1 MKDAM
6 VFGESA
12 RTLLTTL
19 SKCETREDDV
29 SGAIRFDLRMTP
41 EETGPVV
48 RALLRAEA
56 ELLLDDADTF
66 DPTATTRTPEQ
77 RRADAL
83 VEIAIAAARALDAA

>member
-1 MKDAM
+1 MNDAM

-19 SKCETREDDV
+19 SKCETHDDNV
-29 SGAIRFDLRMTP
+29 SGMIRFDLRLSP

-48 RALLRAEA
+48 RALFRAEA

-66 DPTATTRTPEQ
+66 DPMATTRTPEQ
-77 RRADAL
+77 RRADAF
-83 VEIAIAAARALDAA
+83 VEIATAAAKALDAA

>member
-1 MKDAM
+1 MNDEM

-12 RTLLTTL
+12 RTLLATL
-19 SKCETREDDV
+19 SKCRTHEDDV
-29 SGAIRFDLRMTP
+29 SGMIHFDLRMTP
-41 EETGPVV
+41 KEAGPVV

-66 DPTATTRTPEQ
+66 DPAATTRTPEQ

-83 VEIAIAAARALDAA
+83 LEIAAAAAEALDAA